1 MLLMQAAGFESSAAM
16 NALNRFSGLT
26 ATSDDGGLSAY
37 FSTHPPVQDRIQRLK
52 ERFDGLS

>member
-1 MLLMQAAGFESSAAM
+1 MQAAGFESSAAM